1 MYSIKIDNLDLG
13 QIAASGQ
20 CFRMNYVG
28 KGTYSIIAFGKY
40 LEVSQSLDTLIFS
53 CDETEYEEIWKE
65 YFDIETDYAAIKS
78 NTDISDEFLQKAIQY
93 GSGIRILKQDIWEM
107 LVTFIISQRKSIPAI
122 KKCVETLCQKYGEQ
136 IMSDSLN
143 DDKPVIDYAF
153 PTPKRIAELSIEELR
168 ACGLGYRDVYV
179 AGAASWFIEK
189 YPIYQ
194 RQMKTYT
201 VAKSLLMKINGVGT
215 KVSNCICLFALHQ
228 LEACPIDVWMQKI
241 IDDNYRGIMPSWM
254 VSDKAGVLQ
263 QYAFYYK
270 KSTGIYK

>member
-40 LEVSQSLDTLIFS
+40 LEVSQSLNTLIFS
-53 CDETEYEEIWKE
+53 CDEAEYEEIWKE

-78 NTDISDEFLQKAIQY
+78 NTDATDEFLQKSIQY
-93 GSGIRILKQDIWEM
+93 GSGIRILKQDIWEI
-107 LVTFIISQRKSIPAI
+107 LVTFIISQRKSIPSI

-136 IMSDSLN
+136 ITGDGLN
-143 DDKPVIDYAF
+143 DDTPIIDYAF
-153 PTPKRIAELSIEELR
+153 PTPEKIAELSIEELR

-179 AGAASWFIEK
+179 AGAAQWFIEK

-194 RQMKTYT
+194 KQMGTYT
-201 VAKSLLMKINGVGT
+201 IAKSLLMGINGVGT

-241 IDDNYRGIMPSWM
+241 IDDNYKGIIPSWM

>member
-28 KGTYSIIAFGKY
+28 KGTYSIVAFGKY
-40 LEVSQSLDTLIFS
+40 LEVSQSLNTLIFS
-53 CDETEYEEIWKE
+53 CDEAEYQEIWKE
-65 YFDIETDYAAIKS
+65 YFDIETDYVAIKS
-78 NTDISDEFLQKAIQY
+78 NTDITDEFLQKSIQY
-93 GSGIRILKQDIWEM
+93 GCGIRILKQDMWEM

-122 KKCVETLCQKYGEQ
+122 KKCVEILCQKYGEQ
-136 IMSDSLN
+136 ITGDGLN

-153 PTPKRIAELSIEELR
+153 PTPKKIAELSIEELR

-179 AGAASWFIEK
+179 AGAATWFIQK

-194 RQMKTYT
+194 KQMETYT
-201 VAKSLLMKINGVGT
+201 IAKSLLMKINGVGT

-241 IDDNYRGIMPSWM
+241 IDDNYKGIMPSWM

-270 KSTGIYK
+270 KSTKIYK